1 MKSELVAQLH
11 ASFEQLVQTETD
23 SGTEFWLARELQ
35 SLLGY
40 ARWENF
46 ANVIEKAKTACQ
58 NTGCDTTDHFLD
70 ITKMVDIGLG
80 VQRKTDDVALTR
92 DACYLIA

>member
-46 ANVIEKAKTACQ
+46 ANVI
-58 NTGCDTTDHFLD
+58 
-70 ITKMVDIGLG
+70 
-80 VQRKTDDVALTR
+80 
-92 DACYLIA
+92 

>member
-1 MKSELVAQLH
+1 MKTELIAQLH

-23 SGTEFWLARELQ
+23 SGTEFWLARDLQ

-46 ANVIEKAKTACQ
+46 ANVIEKAKIACQ
-58 NTGCDTTDHFLD
+58 NSGYDATDHFLD
-70 ITKMVDIGLG
+70 ITKMVDIGSG
-80 VQRKTDDVALTR
+80 V
-92 DACYLIA
+92 